1 MVKAYSAALWTTRL
15 VLAVVFFWNVS
26 CALAFI
32 VDPAA
37 YVAGFELAGVAGEV
51 LVRGM
56 GILFLMWNATYPL
69 AIWHPGRYRHLLLI
83 VMVQQLIGVVG
94 ETWMWLTL
102 PPGHDALA
110 LTGQR
115 FILFDALGLALMVIA
130 LVFMAIFKPRSPA

>member
-1 MVKAYSAALWTTRL
+1 MKTHLATLWTARL
-15 VLAVVFFWNVS
+15 ALAIVFFWNVN

-32 VDPAA
+32 VSPAA
-37 YVAGFELAGVAGEV
+37 YTAGFELTGVAGGV

-69 AIWHPGRYRHLLLI
+69 VIWNPGRYWQLFLI
-83 VMVQQLIGVVG
+83 VIAQQAIGVVG

-102 PPGHDALA
+102 PPGHEALA

-115 FILFDALGLALMVIA
+115 FIAFDAGGLVMMVIA
-130 LVFMAIFKPRSPA
+130 FVLMARFRPHSPA